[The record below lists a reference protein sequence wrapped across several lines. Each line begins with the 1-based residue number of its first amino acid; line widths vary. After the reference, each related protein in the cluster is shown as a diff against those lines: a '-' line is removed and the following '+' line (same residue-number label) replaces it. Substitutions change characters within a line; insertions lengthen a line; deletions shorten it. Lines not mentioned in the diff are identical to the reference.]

1 MPKLLTDAQIRSF
14 RDDGYVCP
22 VDCISPADATALRER
37 LEGFEAESGLSLTRD
52 LHFKTHLYFAELT
65 ALAQNPAILD
75 AVEDL
80 IGPDI
85 LVFASN
91 TWIKGPRDGK
101 FVSWHQDSAYFG
113 LEPHDEVTAWIA
125 LSDSTPDS
133 GCMRVIP
140 GSHVEAAHSHV
151 ETFHAD
157 NLLARGQRIDDID
170 EDRAVDLNLR
180 AGQYSLHH
188 ERAVHGSLA
197 NRTDHVRF
205 GYALF
210 YIPAATRST
219 IGRRPA
225 WLVRG
230 EDRHGHWDADP
241 MPEGDRDPKILAH
254 MRACYDAYVSKSVD
268 QEAATGMH
276 R

>member
-1 MPKLLTDAQIRSF
+1 MPKKLTPDQIETF
-14 RDDGYVCP
+14 RADGYVCP
-22 VDCISPADATALRER
+22 LDCLTPAEATALRQR
-37 LEGFEAESGLSLTRD
+37 LEGFEASSGLSLTAD
-52 LHFKTHLYFAELT
+52 LHFKTHLYFAALT
-65 ALAQNPAILD
+65 ALAQHHAILD

-91 TWIKGPRDGK
+91 TWIKAPRDGK

-113 LEPHDEVTAWIA
+113 LEPHDEVTAWVA
-125 LSDSTPDS
+125 LSDSTPES

-140 GSHVEAAHSHV
+140 GSHAEAAHSHV
-151 ETFHAD
+151 ETFHKD
-157 NLLARGQRIDDID
+157 NLLARGQRIDGID
-170 EDRAVDLNLR
+170 EDRAVDLSLR

-197 NRTDHVRF
+197 NETDNVRF

-210 YIPAATRST
+210 YIPASTRST

-241 MPEGDRDPKILAH
+241 VPQGDRDPKILAH
-254 MRACYDAYVSKSVD
+254 MRACYESYVSKSVD